1 MTDRVVAPALSPV
14 IVLGM
19 HRSGTSMLTGSLEAA
34 GVLLGEVNNAAP
46 HNRKGNK
53 EHEGVRGLND
63 RIIERYGADWK
74 SPPHDQLP
82 LGWTQEELA
91 EGRLQTAALSASG
104 RVWGFK
110 DPRTIWTLE
119 GWLSLYPA
127 ARLIGV
133 FRHPVAVV
141 NSLLARPGALQM
153 TEDAALAL
161 WERTNGRLLALKQ
174 RFGFPLLHFS
184 ETDLEGRFMAPL
196 GAFTRSLGLE
206 AGPAGFFDAELVHQT
221 GEGAR
226 VPHGLA
232 DLLSELQNEA
242 ARVDPSSA

>member
-1 MTDRVVAPALSPV
+1 MSSLLTAPALSPV

-53 EHEGVRGLND
+53 EHEGVRRLND
-63 RIIERYGADWK
+63 QIMERYGADWK
-74 SPPHDQLP
+74 SPPHDRLP
-82 LGWTQEELA
+82 LAWTEEEFA
-91 EGRLQTAALSASG
+91 EGRAQTASLSGSG
-104 RVWGFK
+104 RIWGFK

-133 FRHPVAVV
+133 FRHPVAVR
-141 NSLLARPGALQM
+141 NSLIARPGALQM
-153 TEDAALAL
+153 TEDAAFAL
-161 WERTNGRLLALKQ
+161 WERTNRRLLALRQ

-184 ETDLEGRFMAPL
+184 ETDLEDAFMAPL
-196 GAFTRSLGLE
+196 GAFTRSLGLD
-206 AGPAGFFDAELVHQT
+206 AGPGGFFDAELVHQT
-221 GEGAR
+221 GSSSGVAASLVDLFIEQQSEAR
-226 VPHGLA
+226 AP
-232 DLLSELQNEA
+232 
-242 ARVDPSSA
+242 ARSSV

>member
-1 MTDRVVAPALSPV
+1 MTGPAAAPARSPV

-63 RIIERYGADWK
+63 RIMARYGADWK

-82 LGWTQEELA
+82 LAWTQEELA
-91 EGRLQTAALSASG
+91 EGLAQTSSLSGSG

-119 GWLSLYPA
+119 GWLALYPA

-133 FRHPVAVV
+133 FRHPVAVM
-141 NSLLARPGALQM
+141 NSLLARPGALQIP
-153 TEDAALAL
+153 EGDALAL
-161 WERTNGRLLALKQ
+161 WERTNRRLLSLRQ
-174 RFGFPLLHFS
+174 RLGFPLLHFS
-184 ETDLEGRFMAPL
+184 ETDIEGRFMGPL

-221 GEGAR
+221 GGDALA
-226 VPHGLA
+226 PGGLTE
-232 DLLSELQNEA
+232 LFSELRYQA
-242 ARVDPSSA
+242 GASACSSG